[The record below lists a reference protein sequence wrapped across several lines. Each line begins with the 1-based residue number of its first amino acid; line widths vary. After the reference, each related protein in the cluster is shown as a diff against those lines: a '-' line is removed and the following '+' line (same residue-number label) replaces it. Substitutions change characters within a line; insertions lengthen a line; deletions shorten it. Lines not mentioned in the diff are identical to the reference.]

1 MPSPLTTVSMTL
13 KTETIA
19 QDNELLL
26 ALVDGPFKRLRDDNH
41 VEPYSILVWDRSC
54 TPVIEAVE
62 ILELLGR
69 YPCGGRLGQWA
80 PSDFVEILNEKHDLY
95 LQSIASHAISDEDP
109 EITPVC
115 GTVVLIISG
124 QPGQPHRW
132 ISLRA
137 LIEPGQSS

>member
-1 MPSPLTTVSMTL
+1 MTL
-13 KTETIA
+13 KTETITHG
-19 QDNELLL
+19 NELLL
-26 ALVDGPFKRLRDDNH
+26 ALLDGPFKPLRDDNH
-41 VEPYSILVWDRSC
+41 VDPYSILVWDRSC

-69 YPCGGRLGQWA
+69 YPCGGLSQWA

-95 LQSIASHAISDEDP
+95 LQSIASHAISDKYP

-137 LIEPGQSS
+137 LIEPCQAS